1 MLSFGNW
8 STQAQCRF
16 AGRRTA
22 GHWISWRRCHGRRAR
37 HDRWAAEVCDR
48 ARCSASFNECLTA
61 HPEVYKYLVECL
73 AARLREAN
81 DALAA
86 ANFLNSEAR
95 LARAMLELAHL
106 LGEHQGDGRILI
118 QHPIRVYDLAAMA
131 GIARENVSRILGGWE
146 RRGIVTRSS
155 RLFYINEPEGLRRC
169 IGESDSLLKERAGM
183 HPL

>member
-1 MLSFGNW
+1 MIDGLPRSATAHAVKDTLLSFVT
-8 STQAQCRF
+8 S
-16 AGRRTA
+16 
-22 GHWISWRRCHGRRAR
+22 
-37 HDRWAAEVCDR
+37 D
-48 ARCSASFNECLTA
+48 SFNECLTA